1 MLTRFEVENYKN
13 FKNKLVLDLENSGGY
28 QFNSDSIYKNI
39 ISKLLVYGKN
49 SSGKTNLGKA
59 IMDISSSPYFISSD
73 NYYINADNINE
84 TAKFKYCFKFDDKYI
99 EYYYEKN
106 SEMMLSQEKLSID
119 NELIYFID
127 YDNFSKSSTNLS
139 AINMETL
146 VIDKFFEAINSSSED
161 EDDKYRRPSFLR
173 WISANSVLDED
184 SVIISLVK
192 YIENMTMVTVSNL
205 IRNPH
210 PRSIQMRLFSKFD
223 ESWVKELE
231 HFFNQMGVECE
242 LILKTLPDGEKQLYF
257 NHETPIL
264 FFETASSGT
273 LALYN
278 LYRRVIV
285 PAKEASLLF
294 LDEYDAFYHYELSRN
309 VFKYLR
315 DNYPKTQI
323 IFTTHNINLMTNKI
337 TRPDCLFIL
346 SLDGRL
352 TSLNNATGRELR
364 QGHNIEKLYVSGEF
378 EDYE

>member
-13 FKNKLVLDLENSGGY
+13 FKKRLVLDFENSGGY
-28 QFNSDSIYKNI
+28 HFNSDSIYGNI

-59 IMDISSSPYFISSD
+59 IMDISSSPYFIPLD

-84 TAKFKYCFKFDDKYI
+84 TAKFKYCFKFDDKYV

-106 SEMMLSQEKLSID
+106 SEMMLSQEKLLID
-119 NELIYFID
+119 NQLIYFVD
-127 YDNFSKSSTNLS
+127 YNNISMSLTNLPVID
-139 AINMETL
+139 AETL
-146 VIDKFFEAINSSSED
+146 VINRFFETIISSSED
-161 EDDKYRRPSFLR
+161 EDDKFRRPSFLR

-192 YIENMTMVTVSNL
+192 YIENMTMITVGNL

-210 PRSIQMRLFSKFD
+210 PRSIQMRLFSRFD
-223 ESWVKELE
+223 ESWVKDLE
-231 HFFNQMGVECE
+231 SFFNQMGVECE

-257 NHETPIL
+257 NHETPIP
-264 FFETASSGT
+264 FFENASSGT

-278 LYRRVIV
+278 LYRRVIM
-285 PAKEASLLF
+285 PAKESSLLF

-309 VFKYLR
+309 VFKYLYN
-315 DNYPKTQI
+315 NYPETQI
-323 IFTTHNINLMTNKI
+323 IFTTHNIHLMTNKLS
-337 TRPDCLFIL
+337 RPDCLFIL

-364 QGHNIEKLYVSGEF
+364 QGHNIEKLYISGEF